1 MSHRKPFGGRPPN
14 GGMATRSP
22 RLELY
27 NLQGCPYCKK
37 VRRALDDLGLD
48 YETHAVAQ
56 SREDRSEVYRAS
68 GQYGVPVLV
77 DHDNDIEGMAESG
90 DIVDY
95 LYAEYGDGQQ
105 PPPSGVVGWLLHRF
119 F

>member
-1 MSHRKPFGGRPPN
+1 MTEPAPE
-14 GGMATRSP
+14 
-22 RLELY
+22 LELY

-37 VRRALDDLGLD
+37 VRRALTDLELE
-48 YETHAVAQ
+48 YETHSVPTSRSDRTAVY
-56 SREDRSEVYRAS
+56 EAS

-77 DHDNDIEGMAESG
+77 DHTNDIEGMPESS

-105 PPPSGVVGWLLHRF
+105 PPPSGLVERLLSRF

>member
-1 MSHRKPFGGRPPN
+1 
-14 GGMATRSP
+14 MAASTP
-22 RLELY
+22 QLELY

-37 VRRALDDLGLD
+37 VRRALADLELE
-48 YETHAVAQ
+48 YETHSVPQ
-56 SREDRSEVYRAS
+56 SRSERTAVYEAS

-77 DHDNDIEGMAESG
+77 DHANGIEGMAESD

-95 LYAEYGDGQQ
+95 LYEEYGDGET
-105 PPPSGVVGWLLHRF
+105 PPPSGIVGRLLYRF

>member
-1 MSHRKPFGGRPPN
+1 
-14 GGMATRSP
+14 MADSDP

-37 VRRALDDLGLD
+37 VRRAFADLDLS
-48 YETHAVAQ
+48 YETHSVPHSRSDRTAVY
-56 SREDRSEVYRAS
+56 EAS

-77 DHDNDIEGMAESG
+77 DRDNGVEGMAESD

-95 LYAEYGDGQQ
+95 LYDEYGDGKQ
-105 PPPSGVVGWLLHRF
+105 PPPSGIIGRLLSRF